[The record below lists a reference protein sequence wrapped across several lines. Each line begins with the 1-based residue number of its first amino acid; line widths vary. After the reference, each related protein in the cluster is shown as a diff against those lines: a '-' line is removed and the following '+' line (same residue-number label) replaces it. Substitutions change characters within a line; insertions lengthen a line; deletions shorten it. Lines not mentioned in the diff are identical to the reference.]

1 MRAAL
6 PAGGCGSSSA
16 AMLFHCSMVA
26 DELLRQLSIL
36 VGGFLCRHCLA
47 RRTAAA
53 VAPPVTP
60 LVTDRRVYWW
70 EGVGGGRR
78 RSWADITEN
87 GRESRRWP
95 LIAADGD
102 VD

>member
-70 EGVGGGRR
+70 EGVGGAVAELGGYYGERTGEKEV
-78 RSWADITEN
+78 AIDCC
-87 GRESRRWP
+87 
-95 LIAADGD
+95 
-102 VD
+102 

>member
-70 EGVGGGRR
+70 EGVGGGGGGGAGRILRR
-78 RSWADITEN
+78 TD
-87 GRESRRWP
+87 GRE
-95 LIAADGD
+95 GGGH
-102 VD
+102 